1 MNKITE
7 LATQLASID
16 KEEAK
21 LESLK
26 EAASADL
33 SLAAKPGISIKEARV
48 KILDAR
54 LSFDLADGQLKKIE
68 PLREKVEAELLT
80 EIRESA
86 ARWNALVLQNQRTV
100 EENLIRG
107 TLPEFEHDERAA
119 RRWWGSEGRLG
130 QMPIFAKFRDA
141 HFDESS
147 LRRSQRWGVSQM
159 AKHFCS
165 WIERHSGALGIK
177 PTDIESL

>member
-1 MNKITE
+1 MKKITE
-7 LATQLASID
+7 LTTQLASID

-26 EAASADL
+26 EKASADL
-33 SLAAKPGISIKEARV
+33 SLAASPSISIKDARI

-68 PLREKVEAELLT
+68 PLQEKVGAELFA
-80 EIRESA
+80 EIRECA
-86 ARWNALVLQNQRTV
+86 ARWNALVLQKRRTI
-100 EENLIRG
+100 EENLILG
-107 TLPEFEHDERAA
+107 TLPEFEHNERAA
-119 RRWWGSEGRLG
+119 RRWWGSEGRLE

-141 HFDESS
+141 YFDESS
-147 LRRSQRWGVSQM
+147 LLISPRWSVSQM
-159 AKHFCS
+159 ATHFCS

-177 PTDIESL
+177 STDIESL